1 LTLPGNFGKFQAPPK
16 VANSFPGK
24 ENVGKENTEQ
34 TKHIFLSCIFFSRKT
49 VSWRMKLAKGVQEFV
64 KGGCYEADLACR
76 SVCFDR
82 DSGHLCL
89 CG

>member
-1 LTLPGNFGKFQAPPK
+1 VIESINLLPLTVCSGGKFQAPPK

-49 VSWRMKLAKGVQEFV
+49 VSWRMKLA
-64 KGGCYEADLACR
+64 ALTR
-76 SVCFDR
+76 
-82 DSGHLCL
+82 
-89 CG
+89 